1 MARAAKLYTKL
12 AGRGLRR
19 TAFGLTATRC
29 QLWLGADHLL
39 TVDYTI
45 ATEEYRRFYFRDIEA
60 IVIRRTAGR
69 QMWNWILGVLA
80 VLTAGP
86 FFIGWFSERS
96 TGLLVTSVCIATLWL
111 VFIAINSLRGA
122 TCQAHIRT
130 AAQTEQ
136 LPSLGRLPVARKALA
151 RLQPLILA
159 AQGEA
164 TPEELA
170 AAPWMAPEV
179 KSVSS

>member
-1 MARAAKLYTKL
+1 MARATNPYTKL

-19 TAFGLTATRC
+19 TALGLSGARC
-29 QLWLGADHLL
+29 QLWVGDDHLL
-39 TVDYTI
+39 VVDFTI

-60 IVIRRTAGR
+60 LVIRRTANR
-69 QMWNWILGVLA
+69 QVLNWIMGVLA
-80 VLTAGP
+80 VLTAAP
-86 FFIGWFSERS
+86 FFIGWLSERS
-96 TGLLVTSVCIATLWL
+96 TGLLVSSIGVVLFWL
-111 VFIAINSLRGA
+111 IFIAINSLRGA
-122 TCQAHIRT
+122 TCQTHIRT

-136 LPSLGRLPVARKALA
+136 LPTLGRLPVARKALA

-159 AQGEA
+159 AQGET

-179 KSVSS
+179 RAVSS

>member
-1 MARAAKLYTKL
+1 MARAANPYTKL
-12 AGRGLRR
+12 ARRGLRR
-19 TAFGLTATRC
+19 VAFGLTATRC

-39 TVDYTI
+39 AVDSTI

-60 IVIRRTAGR
+60 IVIRCTADR
-69 QMWNWILGVLA
+69 KVWNWIMGVLA
-80 VLTAGP
+80 VMTVAP
-86 FFIGWFSERS
+86 FFIGWRS
-96 TGLLVTSVCIATLWL
+96 NGITGLLVTSICLTIFWS

-122 TCQAHIRT
+122 TCQTHIRT

-164 TPEELA
+164 PREELA
-170 AAPWMAPEV
+170 AAPWMAPD
-179 KSVSS
+179 SGR